1 MTYSVTS
8 RLTLINTVIITA
20 AIAVVLTVLYR
31 STSEEFVRV
40 ERERDFQR
48 FDPALVTRLAARAQ
62 QDFEAGGWEALGSLV
77 RSAAIEGFEDKPAF
91 LIVDEV
97 PVVRVTTAPIF
108 MFSEITQFPSGAMQL
123 QARLVGAGGDTR
135 DEVNLFAASPRP
147 LRLANGKEF
156 GTLVMLPDPPSDK
169 RGRHFAASVW
179 RSAAVALGAVL
190 LAALLGTALVLR
202 RSLGPIERLTRAA
215 KALAAGQ
222 PRQPLQAEGGAEFAP
237 LIDAFNGA
245 TAAIERTDTIRREL
259 IRNIAHELRT
269 PITNVRAQAEALQA
283 GLVPRPQEAYEA
295 LHAETRVLA
304 RLVEDFQQL
313 AVSDAGQLRVHL
325 QDVPLADTLERMMG
339 PMAEAAEARLEVEIA
354 EHLSVCVDEERLRQ
368 VLANL
373 MENAARYRKTGLLIR
388 LTAEATRDTV
398 TLFFEDNGP
407 GVAEPDRARIFER
420 FYRAD
425 RSRNRAT
432 GGSGL
437 GLAIVT
443 ALLEAMHGSIR
454 YVHRDGAGA
463 IFAVQLLRTGSASR

>member
-1 MTYSVTS
+1 M
-8 RLTLINTVIITA
+8 
-20 AIAVVLTVLYR
+20 
-31 STSEEFVRV
+31 
-40 ERERDFQR
+40 
-48 FDPALVTRLAARAQ
+48 RA
-62 QDFEAGGWEALGSLV
+62 G
-77 RSAAIEGFEDKPAF
+77 AIEGFEDKPAF

-97 PVVRVTTAPIF
+97 PVVRVTTVPIF
-108 MFSEITQFPSGAMQL
+108 MFSQITQFPSGAMQL
-123 QARLVGAGGDTR
+123 QARLGGADEDPT
-135 DEVNLFAASPRP
+135 DEVNLLAASPRP
-147 LRLANGKEF
+147 LRLADGTAF

-169 RGRHFAASVW
+169 RGRRFAASVW
-179 RSAAVALGAVL
+179 RSAAFALGAVL
-190 LAALLGTALVLR
+190 LAALLGTAFVLR
-202 RSLGPIERLTRAA
+202 RSLAPIERLTRAA
-215 KALAAGQ
+215 RALAAGQ
-222 PRQPLQAEGGAEFAP
+222 PRQPLEAGGGAEFAP

-269 PITNVRAQAEALQA
+269 PITNVKAQTEALQA
-283 GLVPRPQEAYEA
+283 GLVPRPQDAYET
-295 LHAETRVLA
+295 LQAETRVLE

-325 QDVPLADTLERMMG
+325 QDVPLADVLERMVG
-339 PMAEAAEARLEVEIA
+339 PMAEVAEARLDVDVA
-354 EHLSVCVDEERLRQ
+354 EDLVVRVDEERLRQ

-373 MENAARYRKTGLLIR
+373 MENAARYRDRGLVIR
-388 LTAEATRDTV
+388 LTAEATKEFV

-407 GVAEPDRARIFER
+407 GVAETDRPRIFER

-425 RSRNRAT
+425 QSRNRAT